1 MTLRLSNTVLV
12 GLTLLAACDR
22 PIAPRSLQN
31 EQSSFRL
38 KTNAPVSELHLAH
51 MPGSSGAGIGESS
64 FAPPPAPASTFRAAE
79 VAADRMAATTALI
92 SELHATQAADRSI
105 VVELPS
111 DVLFDFDKANL
122 RPDGETSLVK
132 TADLI
137 TSYPD
142 APLAVQGHS
151 DGKGSQAYNL
161 PLSERRARAV
171 ADWLKKRT
179 GRTPEAKGYGE
190 LKPVE
195 ANTRANGSDNPEGR
209 QRNRRVEIVIRPL
222 AAVR

>member
-1 MTLRLSNTVLV
+1 MSQLSGPVLA
-12 GLTLLAACDR
+12 GLTLLTACDR
-22 PIAPRSLQN
+22 PTAPRSLQN

-38 KTNAPVSELHLAH
+38 KTDAPISELHLAQS
-51 MPGSSGAGIGESS
+51 PDSSGAGTGESS
-64 FAPPPAPASTFRAAE
+64 FAPPSGPASTFRAAE
-79 VAADRMAATTALI
+79 VAADRLAATTALI

-111 DVLFDFDKANL
+111 DVLFDFDKATL
-122 RPDGETSLVK
+122 RPDGEASLVK

-137 TSYPD
+137 ASYPD

-171 ADWLKKRT
+171 ADWLKERT

-190 LKPVE
+190 LKPIE
-195 ANTRANGSDNPEGR
+195 ANTRADGSDNPEGR
-209 QRNRRVEIVIRPL
+209 QRNRRVEIFIRPL
-222 AAVR
+222 ATAR